1 MTMKE
6 KLCVSERRIKILELL
21 RINRRMT
28 RCDLANE
35 FNVSSR
41 TISRDILYLS
51 HIAPIIIKD
60 GNGGGVYLKSDFRQY
75 SLYLTDKEEN
85 CLYAVMDN
93 LDDDSRDTI
102 KGIIV
107 KFTKNTA
114 FKNQSA

>member
-1 MTMKE
+1 MRE
-6 KLCVSERRIKILELL
+6 RLCVTERRMKILNLL
-21 RINRRMT
+21 RANKQMT
-28 RCDLANE
+28 RCDLAKE
-35 FNVSSR
+35 FDVSTR
-41 TISRDILYLS
+41 TITRDILYLS
-51 HIAPIIIKD
+51 HIAPITIKD

-93 LDDDSRDTI
+93 LDDDSKDTI

-114 FKNQSA
+114 FTNQST